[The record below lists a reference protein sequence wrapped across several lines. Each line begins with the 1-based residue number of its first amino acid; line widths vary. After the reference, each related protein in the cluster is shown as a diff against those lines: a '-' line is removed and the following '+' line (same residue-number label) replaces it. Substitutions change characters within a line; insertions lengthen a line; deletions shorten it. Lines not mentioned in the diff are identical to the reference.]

1 MILASIIAAGRSALS
16 FALSVLAEVANLLLM
31 VWRNYG
37 RIVATI
43 LALALACLALVQCG
57 EINSLQKANGE
68 LWAWKNARVEAD
80 SLAGA
85 LKHSADIGAA
95 AAIAGSNAATA
106 QTEKDLKDADDSA
119 PSALPSRARLLA
131 SCEWMRQQGVSA
143 AEVSRC
149 RASPTRD

>member
-1 MILASIIAAGRSALS
+1 MIAFAIALVRTALS
-16 FALSVLAEVANLLLM
+16 FTLGVLSEVAHLLLIVWREHGRLVATVLA
-31 VWRNYG
+31 
-37 RIVATI
+37 
-43 LALALACLALVQCG
+43 ALLACLALVQCG
-57 EINSLQKANGE
+57 EINSLQKANGK
-68 LWAWKNARVEAD
+68 LWAWKTARQEAD

-95 AAIAGSNAATA
+95 AAVAGSNTATA